1 MRYQVK
7 ADHSISKRGKE
18 GSAWKHLELALNA
31 CPNFPVLILPGMG
44 LFLRMQWPWQRL
56 FN

>member
-1 MRYQVK
+1 MK

-31 CPNFPVLILPGMG
+31 SPNFPVLMLD
-44 LFLRMQWPWQRL
+44 
-56 FN
+56 

>member
-1 MRYQVK
+1 MK

-44 LFLRMQWPWQRL
+44 LILRMQWPWQRL